1 MVRPVYAGLFCAILT
16 RTTTEIMRVVFFV
29 GEPGTGKTTRM
40 REILAEY
47 RKVEGDEMVVDG
59 PVKYHRFNRQKVL
72 VLGIYDDSTFAGCDK
87 LSKSCGPTFRQ
98 WLIDNED
105 KYRDWGMFM
114 EGERFMNDKTLPTL
128 FEQESMK
135 LVCLK
140 VSEAEL
146 ERRRV
151 ARNNTQ
157 NEKWL
162 KGMKTRVANV
172 CKAYPHEIMTLD

>member
-1 MVRPVYAGLFCAILT
+1 
-16 RTTTEIMRVVFFV
+16 MRVTFYIGV
-29 GEPGTGKTTRM
+29 PGTGKTTLVRG
-40 REILAEY
+40 ILEEF
-47 RKVEGDEMVVDG
+47 RKVEEDEMVADG
-59 PVKYHRFNRQKVL
+59 VVKYHKFAKQKVL
-72 VLGIYDDSTFAGCDK
+72 VLGIYDDSTFAGTDR
-87 LSKSCGPTFRQ
+87 LAKSVGPKFRE
-98 WLIDNED
+98 WLVSNGE
-105 KYRDWGMFM
+105 KYEGWSLIL
-114 EGERFMNDKTLPTL
+114 EGERLMNDKTLPSL

-146 ERRRV
+146 ERRRA

-172 CKAYPHEIMTLD
+172 CDNYCHEEVYI